1 MPQVAAKC
9 QSIGTPDSGLE
20 VLRTPAPLL
29 VQHDIRFVGDV
40 LSQGLKFR
48 FHVDGSNMPVADLPG
63 PKKTLVAPSS
73 DYMESRVFG
82 GRQAG
87 PQGTKRHNRKSGN
100 TWELED
106 PAPA

>member
-1 MPQVAAKC
+1 MPKH
-9 QSIGTPDSGLE
+9 TPDSGLE
-20 VLRTPAPLL
+20 VLRTPAPPL
-29 VQHDIRFVGDV
+29 VQHDIRLVGDV

-73 DYMESRVFG
+73 DHIAFRVFG

-87 PQGTKRHNRKSGN
+87 PQGTKRHTRKSEN
-100 TWELED
+100 TWEIKDL
-106 PAPA
+106 APA